1 MEIMQFKFVYLAY
14 SESLSREK
22 FFCGRTKYEKDAF
35 RLESRDDSL
44 ETLLMYMPRTE
55 GLSGAVQVKYMGGWH
70 RVSNKNQ
77 PHISSIKF
85 LKSRVIFMEKR

>member
-1 MEIMQFKFVYLAY
+1 MEIMQFKFVYLTY

-55 GLSGAVQVKYMGGWH
+55 GLSGAVQVKFNKYMGGMAQG
-70 RVSNKNQ
+70 V
-77 PHISSIKF
+77 
-85 LKSRVIFMEKR
+85 

>member
-35 RLESRDDSL
+35 RLVSRDDSL

-55 GLSGAVQVKYMGGWH
+55 GLSDAVQVK
-70 RVSNKNQ
+70 
-77 PHISSIKF
+77 
-85 LKSRVIFMEKR
+85 

>member
-1 MEIMQFKFVYLAY
+1 MEIMQFKFVYLTY

-44 ETLLMYMPRTE
+44 ETLLNAHVY
-55 GLSGAVQVKYMGGWH
+55 G
-70 RVSNKNQ
+70 RVAQ
-77 PHISSIKF
+77 G
-85 LKSRVIFMEKR
+85 V